1 MAELLSGRPSA
12 YPSSSLPA
20 TPEGRRRQ
28 GPAPGQVPVVRSEAA
43 LPWAT
48 RGNPAAEEAPG
59 GAGGRSVPEPAPS
72 RTHGLDTTPFDALDP
87 ASLELLAARLKESRK
102 WPRRRTRRGIPGQPG
117 RIDLRRTAAAWCRT
131 AGEPLHMARVRPRLD
146 RRRLVVLCDVSES
159 MRPYAAAYLHLM
171 RAVSAQGGETFAF
184 ATRLTRL
191 SPVLARHSPEVAVEL
206 ASRRVADRF
215 GGTRIASSLRDLLG
229 SHHGEVLRGAICVIA
244 SDGWDTDP
252 PDQLAHE
259 LGRLARRAHRVVWL
273 NPRAGESGYEPL
285 VAGMAAA
292 LPYCDAFVPARTFA
306 DLSRG
311 LDAIVG
317 ERARV
322 SSRASRRRR
331 DGSV

>member
-1 MAELLSGRPSA
+1 
-12 YPSSSLPA
+12 
-20 TPEGRRRQ
+20 
-28 GPAPGQVPVVRSEAA
+28 
-43 LPWAT
+43 
-48 RGNPAAEEAPG
+48 
-59 GAGGRSVPEPAPS
+59 
-72 RTHGLDTTPFDALDP
+72 
-87 ASLELLAARLKESRK
+87 
-102 WPRRRTRRGIPGQPG
+102 
-117 RIDLRRTAAAWCRT
+117 
-131 AGEPLHMARVRPRLD
+131 MARVRPRLD